1 MKHIFAW
8 KSIETLMRLKTHW
21 TKVSI
26 LLFANLQLVI
36 VVILEVVVVVV
47 VTDVSAEALATLCYC
62 Y

>member
-1 MKHIFAW
+1 
-8 KSIETLMRLKTHW
+8 MRLKTHW

-36 VVILEVVVVVV
+36 VVISVVVFVV
-47 VTDVSAEALATLCYC
+47 VTVVSAEALATLCRC

>member
-1 MKHIFAW
+1 
-8 KSIETLMRLKTHW
+8 MRLKTHW

-36 VVILEVVVVVV
+36 VVISVVVVVV
-47 VTDVSAEALATLCYC
+47 VSVVSAEALATLCRC

>member
-1 MKHIFAW
+1 
-8 KSIETLMRLKTHW
+8 MRLKTHW

-36 VVILEVVVVVV
+36 VVISVVVVVV
-47 VTDVSAEALATLCYC
+47 SVVSAEALATLCRC

>member
-1 MKHIFAW
+1 
-8 KSIETLMRLKTHW
+8 MRLKTHW

-36 VVILEVVVVVV
+36 VVISVVVVAIV
-47 VTDVSAEALATLCYC
+47 VTVVSAEALATLCRC

>member
-1 MKHIFAW
+1 
-8 KSIETLMRLKTHW
+8 MRLKTHW

-36 VVILEVVVVVV
+36 VVISEVVVV

>member
-1 MKHIFAW
+1 
-8 KSIETLMRLKTHW
+8 MRLKTHW

-36 VVILEVVVVVV
+36 VVISVVAVVV
-47 VTDVSAEALATLCYC
+47 VTVVSAEALATLCRC

>member
-1 MKHIFAW
+1 
-8 KSIETLMRLKTHW
+8 MRLKTHW

-36 VVILEVVVVVV
+36 VVISEVVVVVV

>member
-1 MKHIFAW
+1 
-8 KSIETLMRLKTHW
+8 MRLKTHW

-36 VVILEVVVVVV
+36 VVISVVVVVV
-47 VTDVSAEALATLCYC
+47 VTVVSAEALATLCRC